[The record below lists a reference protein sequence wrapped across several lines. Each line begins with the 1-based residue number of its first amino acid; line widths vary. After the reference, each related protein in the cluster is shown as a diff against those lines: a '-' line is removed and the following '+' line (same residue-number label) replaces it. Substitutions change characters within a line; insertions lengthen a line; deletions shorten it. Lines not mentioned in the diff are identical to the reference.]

1 MLMKKLIPVIYLL
14 CIHWI
19 SCAQEIPQKVPIPES
34 ELMRLPIKEIV
45 TNYYNGNFYIGT
57 ANHGKLIDELSGRI
71 AAREFDYM
79 TPANDFKQSYIH
91 PTYDSWRWELPDNWI
106 TYAKDKKIRL
116 RLHSPI
122 SPQCSKWV
130 KEDEAVFF
138 YLWHR

>member
-106 TYAKDKKIRL
+106 TYVKDKKNTA
-116 RLHSPI
+116 S
-122 SPQCSKWV
+122 ST
-130 KEDEAVFF
+130 
-138 YLWHR
+138 

>member
-57 ANHGKLIDELSGRI
+57 ANHLSRVIFILLMIPGGGNCRI
-71 AAREFDYM
+71 TGLPMPKIKKYGFVYIALSVRNAR
-79 TPANDFKQSYIH
+79 SG
-91 PTYDSWRWELPDNWI
+91 
-106 TYAKDKKIRL
+106 
-116 RLHSPI
+116 
-122 SPQCSKWV
+122 
-130 KEDEAVFF
+130 
-138 YLWHR
+138 

>member
-1 MLMKKLIPVIYLL
+1 MYPLDLL
-14 CIHWI
+14 CTGD
-19 SCAQEIPQKVPIPES
+19 SSKVPIPES

-106 TYAKDKKIRL
+106 TYAKDKKYGFVYIALSVRNA
-116 RLHSPI
+116 RSG
-122 SPQCSKWV
+122 
-130 KEDEAVFF
+130 
-138 YLWHR
+138 

>member
-45 TNYYNGNFYIGT
+45 ANYYNGNFYIGT

-79 TPANDFKQSYIH
+79 TPANDFKQSYI
-91 PTYDSWRWELPDNWI
+91 PGGGNCRITGLPMPKI
-106 TYAKDKKIRL
+106 KKYGFVYIALSVRNA
-116 RLHSPI
+116 RSG
-122 SPQCSKWV
+122 
-130 KEDEAVFF
+130 
-138 YLWHR
+138 

>member
-57 ANHGKLIDELSGRI
+57 ANHGGGNCRITGLPMPKIKKYGFVYIALSVRN
-71 AAREFDYM
+71 AR
-79 TPANDFKQSYIH
+79 SG
-91 PTYDSWRWELPDNWI
+91 
-106 TYAKDKKIRL
+106 
-116 RLHSPI
+116 
-122 SPQCSKWV
+122 
-130 KEDEAVFF
+130 
-138 YLWHR
+138 